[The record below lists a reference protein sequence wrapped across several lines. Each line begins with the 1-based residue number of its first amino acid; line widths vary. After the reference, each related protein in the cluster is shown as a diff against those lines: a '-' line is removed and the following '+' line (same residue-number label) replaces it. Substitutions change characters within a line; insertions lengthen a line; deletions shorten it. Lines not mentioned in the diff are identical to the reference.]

1 MRSKVKGPSRRWA
14 CCVFSQYSL
23 QCDWM
28 CTSGTEQDLL
38 QLFSH
43 AKERDAEATVLSRIH
58 CLRNWRANKVRSNFY
73 ISVYIRNLKLSSTLS
88 TAYTRAC
95 SLIRVEIKCRRLR
108 QTPSE
113 QNEYKH

>member
-73 ISVYIRNLKLSSTLS
+73 ISVYIRNLKLSSTCPLPI
-88 TAYTRAC
+88 YTRVLA
-95 SLIRVEIKCRRLR
+95 
-108 QTPSE
+108 
-113 QNEYKH
+113 YA